1 MKWIIGIVK
10 FRNVLIH
17 ECKLILPSNIIEN
30 GIEEILREYQ
40 RLSIP
45 GGETYTIYNDDA
57 SSIQLSSDR
66 MYVSNNCTTPR

>member
-1 MKWIIGIVK
+1 MKWITGIVK

-17 ECKLILPSNIIEN
+17 ECKLIFPSDTIKNDV
-30 GIEEILREYQ
+30 EEILREYQ

>member
-1 MKWIIGIVK
+1 MKETEKINDV
-10 FRNVLIH
+10 
-17 ECKLILPSNIIEN
+17 
-30 GIEEILREYQ
+30 EEILREYQ